1 MPKQAKIIV
10 LSAAEI
16 AVTKSKE
23 NLTAKVAEN
32 AKKTNEN
39 LATLAIFAVSK
50 NTMSKLKFVLI
61 GTGGIAQTYAQAFQ
75 TSNCCDLIA
84 VADINEESARAFAEP
99 FGAKSFADYKT
110 LAENSEFDAVI
121 VATPP
126 NSHPEIAMYFMNRG
140 KHVLCE
146 KPLCLSVTE
155 AKQMIECAEKTG
167 VIFTMASKF
176 RYVEDAIKAKSMVA
190 SGVLGE
196 IVQFENAFT
205 AKVDMSKRWNS
216 DSEISGGGVL
226 MDNGTHSVD
235 IIRYFLGP
243 ITDVLALETS
253 GTQNLSVDENVKL
266 LAKTKNGVAAS
277 VDLTWGINKGL
288 PNFIS
293 IYGTNG
299 TLHIG
304 WAESKYKLNSSP
316 DWTVFGKGYDKVQ
329 AFKSKLENFRNAIL
343 GKEELLIKPS
353 DALASVEV
361 IEAAYKSL
369 NQNLWQKVVE
379 KIDVAGR

>member
-1 MPKQAKIIV
+1 M
-10 LSAAEI
+10 
-16 AVTKSKE
+16 
-23 NLTAKVAEN
+23 N
-32 AKKTNEN
+32 
-39 LATLAIFAVSK
+39 
-50 NTMSKLKFVLI
+50 KLKFALI

-75 TSNCCDLIA
+75 TSKCCEIVA
-84 VADINEESARAFAEP
+84 VADINQDSAKAFAEP

-126 NSHPEIAMYFMNRG
+126 NTHPEIAEFFMNLG

-146 KPLCLSVTE
+146 KPLCLSVSE
-155 AKQMIECAEKTG
+155 AKSMIETAGKTG
-167 VIFTMASKF
+167 VVFTMATKF
-176 RYVEDAIKAKSMVA
+176 RYCEDVVKAKAILA

-196 IVQFENAFT
+196 VVQFENAFT

-216 DSEISGGGVL
+216 QKEVSGGGVL
-226 MDNGTHSVD
+226 IDNGTHSVD
-235 IIRYFLGP
+235 IIRYFLGA

-266 LAKTKNGVAAS
+266 LAKTENGIAAS
-277 VDLTWGINKGL
+277 VDLTWGINKEL

-293 IYGTNG
+293 VYGTNG

-304 WAESKYKLNSSP
+304 WRESRYKLNSSP

-329 AFKSKLENFRNAIL
+329 AFRSKIENFRNAIVS
-343 GKEELLIKPS
+343 GEELLTKPE

-369 NQNLWQKVVE
+369 NQSLWQKVVE
-379 KIDVAGR
+379 KRETAKK